1 MVPSV
6 FQLSEPFE
14 PFPNNAIEQYQLV
27 ASKFDVKRLNAGN
40 IASTSKTSSTY
51 ASVANTTTV
60 RRESHGHLLAPIKAK
75 LDHLGLLSSRSSSAS
90 LGGLTAVDKSSDSSS
105 MEVEIGSTPSAY
117 SNTTQ
122 TSSEPAASSN
132 FLPPHIRSRQA
143 TSSSV
148 DTLRPSQM
156 ANENDKPQHP
166 SLRATAQEFTPK
178 HVLQDELTQLVQH
191 GALDYRPD
199 EAWSSLSP
207 RVRQSIVELRQF
219 RKHLAHGDQAG
230 RFNRER
236 NAADLTVVQSPAQ
249 PVASKMTD
257 ASSLPLHGVAA
268 DSPTLSYDHG
278 KWLAHAVDGKAFVPS
293 FGRAPPPV
301 WPQLVANPV
310 SLALSPGPA
319 HAAPSSPFIA
329 SSSLNVSPSSTLMS
343 NSSPGSA
350 WSFESPNNNG
360 PADGMWAGSDGR
372 EIAFVGDG
380 IRAERQR
387 RANGPFRPRR
397 YQDQY
402 SHGGGCSPRNG
413 HWQAVTS
420 PRKQV
425 RDASAP
431 RLVGMDHDDQVS
443 AAPRWYQ
450 GSSSPASPPLAPRSR
465 QQWLEMSRRAKPCV
479 DHVEIVAA
487 AEALPFLLSLD
498 KNVLRRGE
506 RESFRFCGSCV
517 TAGGAR

>member
-1 MVPSV
+1 MVSSV

-14 PFPNNAIEQYQLV
+14 PFPDNAMKQYQLV
-27 ASKFDVKRLNAGN
+27 ASKPDAKLLNAGN
-40 IASTSKTSSTY
+40 ITSTSKAGSTY

-60 RRESHGHLLAPIKAK
+60 RRESHGHFLAPIKAK

-105 MEVEIGSTPSAY
+105 MEVEIASTLSTY

-122 TSSEPAASSN
+122 ASFEPAACGN
-132 FLPPHIRSRQA
+132 FLPPHMRSRQA

-148 DTLRPSQM
+148 DTLRPSQR
-156 ANENDKPQHP
+156 ANENGKPQHP

-178 HVLQDELTQLVQH
+178 HVLQDELTRLVQH

-199 EAWSSLSP
+199 DAWSSLSP

-219 RKHLAHGDQAG
+219 RKHITSGDQTDQ
-230 RFNRER
+230 FNREGDT
-236 NAADLTVVQSPAQ
+236 ADLLVALSPA
-249 PVASKMTD
+249 PSVPGKMTD
-257 ASSLPLHGVAA
+257 ATSIPLYGVTAG
-268 DSPTLSYDHG
+268 SPTLSYDHG

-310 SLALSPGPA
+310 NLALSPGST
-319 HAAPSSPFIA
+319 HASPSSPLVA
-329 SSSLNVSPSSTLMS
+329 TSSMNVSPSSTLMS
-343 NSSPGSA
+343 NISPGSA
-350 WSFESPNNNG
+350 WSFESPNNRG
-360 PADGMWAGSDGR
+360 LADGIWAGSDGR

-380 IRAERQR
+380 VRAERYR
-387 RANGPFRPRR
+387 RVNGPFRPPR

-402 SHGGGCSPRNG
+402 SHGGGYSPNNG
-413 HWQAVTS
+413 PWQTTTS

-425 RDASAP
+425 HDASAP

-498 KNVLRRGE
+498 KSVLRRGE
-506 RESFRFCGSCV
+506 RESFGFCGSCV